1 MIFMHNCKWKSTN
14 PPPGVSLG
22 ARWG

>member
-22 ARWG
+22 T